1 MLFLVG
7 LETIPPMSD
16 NVVEGL
22 GGDPVIQFSVFLENK
37 VGRLSEFTRLLAK
50 NSIHILAMTVL
61 DTTDSSI
68 VRIIVDDP
76 DQASSVLFL
85 QGYSFTETVVLVVQL
100 NAVDEVP
107 NMLSAILTAEINVHY
122 LYPFISRPSDKSALV
137 MHLEDLD
144 VASDVLSQNQFK
156 VLCQSDIS
164 R

>member
-1 MLFLVG
+1 
-7 LETIPPMSD
+7 MSD

-37 VGRLSEFTRLLAK
+37 VGRLSDFTRLLSQ
-50 NSIHILAMTVL
+50 NSIHIMAMTVL

-76 DQASSVLFL
+76 DQASSILFL
-85 QGYSFTETVVLVVQL
+85 QGYSYTQTVVL
-100 NAVDEVP
+100 AVELKSVEEVP
-107 NMLSAILTAEINVHY
+107 TMLSTILAAEINVHY
-122 LYPFISRPSDKSALV
+122 LYPFIARPAERSALV
-137 MHLEDLD
+137 IHLEDLD
-144 VASDVLSQNQFK
+144 MAADVLMQNQFR

>member
-1 MLFLVG
+1 M
-7 LETIPPMSD
+7 PD

-22 GGDPVIQFSVFLENK
+22 GGDPVVQFSVFLENK

-50 NSIHILAMTVL
+50 NSIHLMAMTVL

-68 VRIIVDDP
+68 VRIVVDDP
-76 DQASSVLFL
+76 DEASSVLFL
-85 QGYSFTETVVLVVQL
+85 EGYSFTQTVVL
-100 NAVDEVP
+100 AVELKTPEDVP
-107 NMLSAILTAEINVHY
+107 SMLSTILAAEINVHY
-122 LYPFISRPSDKSALV
+122 LYPFICRPAGRSAVV

-144 VASDVLSQNQFK
+144 MAADVLQSNQFN

>member
-1 MLFLVG
+1 MP
-7 LETIPPMSD
+7 E

-37 VGRLSEFTRLLAK
+37 VGRLSEFTRLLSK
-50 NSIHILAMTVL
+50 NSIHIMAMTVL

-76 DQASSVLFL
+76 DQASSVLYL

-100 NAVDEVP
+100 NSVEEVP
-107 NMLSAILTAEINVHY
+107 GMLSTILAAEINIHY

-137 MHLEDLD
+137 IHLEDLD
-144 VASDVLSQNQFK
+144 MAADVLRHSQFN

>member
-1 MLFLVG
+1 MA
-7 LETIPPMSD
+7 D

-37 VGRLSEFTRLLAK
+37 VGRLSEFTRLLAQ
-50 NSIHILAMTVL
+50 NSIHLMAMTVL

-76 DQASSVLFL
+76 GEASSVLFL
-85 QGYSFTETVVLVVQL
+85 QGYSFTEAVVLGVEL
-100 NAVDEVP
+100 NSPEDVP
-107 NMLSAILTAEINVHY
+107 ALLSAILAAEINVHY
-122 LYPFISRPSDKSALV
+122 IYPFIFRPSDRSALA
-137 MHLEDLD
+137 MQLEDLD
-144 VASDVLSQNQFK
+144 MAADVLQSNQFK

>member
-1 MLFLVG
+1 
-7 LETIPPMSD
+7 MSD
-16 NVVEGL
+16 NVMEGL
-22 GGDPVIQFSVFLENK
+22 GDDPVVQFSVFLENK

-50 NSIHILAMTVL
+50 NSIHLMAMTVL

-68 VRIIVDDP
+68 VRIVVDDP

-85 QGYSFTETVVLVVQL
+85 EGYSFTQTVVL
-100 NAVDEVP
+100 AVELISAEEVP
-107 NMLSAILTAEINVHY
+107 AMLSSILAAEINVHY
-122 LYPFISRPSDKSALV
+122 LYPFISRPADRSAVV

-144 VASDVLSQNQFK
+144 MAANVLQSNQFN